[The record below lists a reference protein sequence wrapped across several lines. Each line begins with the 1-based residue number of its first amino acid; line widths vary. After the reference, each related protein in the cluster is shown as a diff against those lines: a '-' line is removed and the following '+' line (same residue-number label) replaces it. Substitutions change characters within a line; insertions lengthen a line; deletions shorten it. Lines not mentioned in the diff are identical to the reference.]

1 MALADSVMHGGVDG
15 HRLLYRQ
22 AATFCQRRG
31 DVSVLYGLHQVNSL
45 QRRDG
50 FYRGLADADLLG
62 FVGNR
67 YSRELFI
74 VPVWRKSWWQ
84 GVWYEIRWY
93 LFLAK
98 RPSADI
104 GHNPIA
110 QAAMFGYFLMSVFM
124 IITGFAL
131 YSEHSQYA
139 IFAPFR
145 YVVEFFY
152 WTGGNSMDIHSWHRL
167 GMWLIGAFVIG
178 HVYMALREDIMSD
191 DTVIS
196 TMVNGYRS
204 HKFGK
209 ISNKERS

>member
-1 MALADSVMHGGVDG
+1 MHGGVDG

-22 AATFCQRRG
+22 AATFRQRRG
-31 DVSVLYGLHQVNSL
+31 DVSVLYGLHQVDSL
-45 QRRDG
+45 LR
-50 FYRGLADADLLG
+50 LAGMVFTVVLLMRIYWA

-167 GMWLIGAFVIG
+167 GMCHWRVCDRSCLHGA
-178 HVYMALREDIMSD
+178 A
-191 DTVIS
+191 
-196 TMVNGYRS
+196 
-204 HKFGK
+204 
-209 ISNKERS
+209 

>member
-22 AATFCQRRG
+22 AATFRQRRG

-45 QRRDG
+45 QCRDD
-50 FYRGLADADLLG
+50 FYRGFADADLLG
-62 FVGNR
+62 FVGNH

>member
-1 MALADSVMHGGVDG
+1 MRIYWA
-15 HRLLYRQ
+15 
-22 AATFCQRRG
+22 
-31 DVSVLYGLHQVNSL
+31 
-45 QRRDG
+45 
-50 FYRGLADADLLG
+50 

-152 WTGGNSMDIHSWHRL
+152 WTGSSRGHESGKGILLILKRPHAEKRL
-167 GMWLIGAFVIG
+167 PACSLW
-178 HVYMALREDIMSD
+178 R
-191 DTVIS
+191 
-196 TMVNGYRS
+196 MVKVASAAPTAAHHQGSQPQQAQGSCGCFRQLV
-204 HKFGK
+204 
-209 ISNKERS
+209 

>member
-1 MALADSVMHGGVDG
+1 M
-15 HRLLYRQ
+15 
-22 AATFCQRRG
+22 
-31 DVSVLYGLHQVNSL
+31 
-45 QRRDG
+45 
-50 FYRGLADADLLG
+50 
-62 FVGNR
+62 
-67 YSRELFI
+67 
-74 VPVWRKSWWQ
+74 PVWRKSWWQ

-145 YVVEFFY
+145 YVVEFSTGRVATQ
-152 WTGGNSMDIHSWHRL
+152 WTFTAG
-167 GMWLIGAFVIG
+167 IGWG
-178 HVYMALREDIMSD
+178 C
-191 DTVIS
+191 
-196 TMVNGYRS
+196 G
-204 HKFGK
+204 
-209 ISNKERS
+209 

>member
-1 MALADSVMHGGVDG
+1 MRIYWA
-15 HRLLYRQ
+15 
-22 AATFCQRRG
+22 
-31 DVSVLYGLHQVNSL
+31 
-45 QRRDG
+45 
-50 FYRGLADADLLG
+50 

-131 YSEHSQYA
+131 YSEHSQ
-139 IFAPFR
+139 
-145 YVVEFFY
+145 
-152 WTGGNSMDIHSWHRL
+152 
-167 GMWLIGAFVIG
+167 
-178 HVYMALREDIMSD
+178 
-191 DTVIS
+191 
-196 TMVNGYRS
+196 
-204 HKFGK
+204 
-209 ISNKERS
+209 